1 MMQGSIKM
9 FDDDRYTGLE
19 NFGVDY
25 FQQQN
30 GSNNFDKEYDSRQYS
45 NTQRFNVMPNNTQ
58 QNNQYN
64 GQYNNQNMQNS
75 YYPTNDDYANNYAN
89 SQQFVNQNT
98 AATYNVMVCSPK
110 NFSELQESIKAL
122 RSNQTVILEV
132 SRVDNEIIQR
142 LMDYMSGAIFALG
155 GSIQR
160 ISQGMFLLTPKDVKI
175 RVPVDIAKKLG
186 DGNNK

>member
-1 MMQGSIKM
+1 M

-30 GSNNFDKEYDSRQYS
+30 GSSNFDKEYDSRQYLNNRS
-45 NTQRFNVMPNNTQ
+45 NVMPNNNQ
-58 QNNQYN
+58 YSNSNQYN
-64 GQYNNQNMQNS
+64 GQYNNQNMNNS
-75 YYPTNDDYANNYAN
+75 YYPTNDDYANNYAG
-89 SQQFVNQNT
+89 SQQFNNQT

-186 DGNNK
+186 GGNGK